1 MNQCTPIAERVAK
14 VEFDPG
20 IDSVRGILMGTD
32 PFYIRRYPERGGGVM
47 HIVQARPNRSGH
59 TPSASEAANRICFGE
74 RFGKQRH
81 AAFMERKWRGQLE
94 LPLGEDPPPTP
105 PSGTPRGREGR
116 GYNTERPLTL
126 IDRLRL
132 TEDRPFA
139 LLTDRPDA
147 PDRGQTV
154 RVAH

>member
-59 TPSASEAANRICFGE
+59 TPSASEAANRVSFGE

-105 PSGTPRGREGR
+105 PSGTPEGE
-116 GYNTERPLTL
+116 GG
-126 IDRLRL
+126 LR
-132 TEDRPFA
+132 EDRP
-139 LLTDRPDA
+139 L
-147 PDRGQTV
+147 
-154 RVAH
+154 H